1 MKKILIPI
9 AVIAAG
15 ASAYWYQQQAEND
28 NVLSY
33 VPADTPFFTG
43 QLTPFPI
50 KDYIASAP
58 NLIDPKNP
66 THIES
71 LYGEES
77 PSIHFLTNLLST
89 YEDSLKDADLLT
101 KNFGLADEIR
111 AYFYTLG
118 LLPVL
123 KVEVENP
130 QAIWDLLDKNEQETD
145 FTHTEGELKG
155 LKYRIYPMV
164 EDDQGKPINLIVAQ
178 SNGMLTA
185 TIQSSFVSEDL
196 LAMALGIKKP
206 SKSLADTHMLEDIMQ
221 QHQFMNN
228 SVGFVNHVEI
238 IKGLTSE
245 DDNQLARQLTEL
257 TKDEDTA
264 FQLLHSAACKE
275 ELRGIAQNWPRTA
288 FGYTQVDIS
297 KEQSTLGFAAVLES
311 KNQPILNALKTLR
324 GYIPNYTQNFDDNVI
339 ATSIGLDVGQLS
351 SALTDIWANLKTP
364 RFQCGPLA
372 DIQYQIDASG
382 ESLAMLGMGSSMA
395 ANVKGISTAIF
406 DYAVSQDNDQPRLES
421 LDALLA
427 IHVKN
432 PVNLFNSIKMF
443 VPELQQIDLTN
454 NGPAVSLNKVIPIS
468 SRLNLNPQMA
478 IKGDHFVIYNGNKG
492 LQEAEKLSLET
503 LSAEGVYQLSFDTKK
518 ILTPIAD
525 AVELAGEIIPEEA
538 MFLKDYDTR
547 MNINVDINDQGIRL
561 DSTMNHKAAVK

>member
-9 AVIAAG
+9 VVIAAG
-15 ASAYWYQQQAEND
+15 ASAYLYNEQAQSD

-33 VPADTPFFTG
+33 IPADTPFFSG

-58 NLIDPKNP
+58 NLIDPNNP
-66 THIES
+66 TQIKAI
-71 LYGEES
+71 YGEES
-77 PSIHFLTNLLST
+77 PSINFLTNLMAT
-89 YEDSLKDADLLT
+89 YEDSLKDPEMLT
-101 KNFGLADEIR
+101 SNFGLADEIR

-118 LLPVL
+118 LLPVI
-123 KVEVENP
+123 KVEVANP
-130 QAIWDLLDKNEQETD
+130 QAIWDLLDKNEKETG
-145 FTHTEGELKG
+145 FSHTEGSLKG
-155 LKYRIYPMV
+155 VHYRIYNMV
-164 EDDQGKPINLIVAQ
+164 EDDQGNPINLIIAQ
-178 SNGMLTA
+178 ENGMLTA
-185 TIQSSFVSEDL
+185 TIQSDFVSEDL
-196 LAMALGIKKP
+196 LAMALGLEKP
-206 SKSLADTHMLEDIMQ
+206 SKSLADTHVLEDIMQ
-221 QHQFMNN
+221 QHQFTNS
-228 SVGFVNHVEI
+228 SVGFINHVEI

-257 TKDEDTA
+257 TKNEDTA
-264 FQLLHSAACKE
+264 FQLLHSQACQQ
-275 ELRGIAQNWPRTA
+275 ELRSIAQNWPRTA
-288 FGYTQVDIS
+288 FGYTQMDIN
-297 KEQSTLGFAAVLES
+297 KDQSTLGFAAVIES
-311 KNQPILNALKTLR
+311 KNQPILTALKALR
-324 GYIPNYTQNFDDNVI
+324 GYIPNYTQNFEDNVI

-351 SALTDIWANLKTP
+351 SSLTDIWANLKTP
-364 RFQCGPLA
+364 RFQCEPLA

-382 ESLAMLGMGSSMA
+382 QSLPMLGMGSSMA
-395 ANVKGISTAIF
+395 ANVKGISSAIF
-406 DYAVSQDNDQPRLES
+406 DYSVSQDNDQPRLES
-421 LDALLA
+421 LDALFA
-427 IHVKN
+427 VHVKN

-454 NGPAVSLNKVIPIS
+454 NGPAVSLNSVIPIP
-468 SRLNLNPQMA
+468 SRLNLDPKMA

-503 LSAEGVYQLSFDTKK
+503 LSAKGVYQLSFDTKK

-561 DSTMNHKAAVK
+561 DSTMNHKAAEK